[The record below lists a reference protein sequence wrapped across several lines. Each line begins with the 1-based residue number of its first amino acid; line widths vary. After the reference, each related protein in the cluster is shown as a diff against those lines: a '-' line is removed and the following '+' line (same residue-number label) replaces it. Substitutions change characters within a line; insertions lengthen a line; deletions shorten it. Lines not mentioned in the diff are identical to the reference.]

1 MVAIIRKIIA
11 RIQRRK
17 PIEYGRLYTD
27 GCVFPVIF
35 HAPENIGL

>member
-1 MVAIIRKIIA
+1 MLTSIRKIIA
-11 RIQRRK
+11 RIHRRK

-35 HAPENIGL
+35 HEPESIGL